1 MEVLEFLDNSGNIMV
16 KRVPHDG
23 PTEIKYGAQLTVR
36 ESQEAVFFRDGKSL
50 DVFTAGRHVLKTQ
63 NIPKITT
70 DKSDIK
76 KSKWRVRFST
86 QLRKEFNKLEEKKK
100 EELLNKGLLKI
111 QYKLNSKNFEEL
123 KNKQEK
129 TELDEYII
137 DKKNQI
143 FLTIKLNENSKKE
156 LENKIETKDGNYD
169 ERIDLEESF
178 LEEIESFADEQD
190 YIDIELMEEAKP
202 DPQYFSDDDPVDMSD
217 VDKIEKGFEEEEYL
231 DEDDEEDDEEDY
243 KK

>member
-1 MEVLEFLDNSGNIMV
+1 MSKVNNKINQLAKEVSDLNFKIKLDTIRLNKIKEQLIDLMV
-16 KRVPHDG
+16 NENVPD
-23 PTEIKYGAQLTVR
+23 
-36 ESQEAVFFRDGKSL
+36 
-50 DVFTAGRHVLKTQ
+50 
-63 NIPKITT
+63 ITT

-76 KSKWRVRFST
+76 KSKWSIRFST
-86 QLRKEFNKLEEKKK
+86 QLRKEFHKLDDKKK

-111 QYKLNSKNFEEL
+111 QYRLNTKNFEEL
-123 KNKQEK
+123 KSKQEK

-143 FLTIKLNENSKKE
+143 FLRITLNENSKKILVNE
-156 LENKIETKDGNYD
+156 IEAKDDNYD

-217 VDKIEKGFEEEEYL
+217 VDKMEKGFEEEEYS
-231 DEDDEEDDEEDY
+231 EEDDEEDY

>member
-1 MEVLEFLDNSGNIMV
+1 MTKKENKINQLAEEVSNLNFKIKLDTIRFKKIKEQLINLMV
-16 KRVPHDG
+16 NESVA
-23 PTEIKYGAQLTVR
+23 EIITDT
-36 ESQEAVFFRDGKSL
+36 S
-50 DVFTAGRHVLKTQ
+50 
-63 NIPKITT
+63 KIR
-70 DKSDIK
+70 
-76 KSKWRVRFST
+76 KSKWSVRFST

-143 FLTIKLNENSKKE
+143 FLRITLNKNSKKE
-156 LENKIETKDGNYD
+156 LENEIETKDYNYD

-178 LEEIESFADEQD
+178 LEEEEILKEINEDD
-190 YIDIELMEEAKP
+190 YIDYDLAISAS
-202 DPQYFSDDDPVDMSD
+202 SDDDVSD
-217 VDKIEKGFEEEEYL
+217 LSEVEKQDLGVSDNDYEDNNLRIE
-231 DEDDEEDDEEDY
+231 DEE
-243 KK
+243 K

>member
-1 MEVLEFLDNSGNIMV
+1 MSKVNNKINQLAKEVSDLNFKIKFDTIRLNKIKEQLIDLMV
-16 KRVPHDG
+16 NENVP
-23 PTEIKYGAQLTVR
+23 
-36 ESQEAVFFRDGKSL
+36 
-50 DVFTAGRHVLKTQ
+50 DV
-63 NIPKITT
+63 TT

-76 KSKWRVRFST
+76 KSKWSIRFST
-86 QLRKEFNKLEEKKK
+86 QLRKEFHKLDDTKK

-111 QYKLNSKNFEEL
+111 QYRLNTKNFEEL

-143 FLTIKLNENSKKE
+143 FLRITLNENSKKVLVNE
-156 LENKIETKDGNYD
+156 IEAKDDNYD

-217 VDKIEKGFEEEEYL
+217 VDKMEKGFEEEEYS
-231 DEDDEEDDEEDY
+231 EEDDEEDY

>member
-1 MEVLEFLDNSGNIMV
+1 MSKDNNKINQLAKEVSDLNFKIKFDTIRLNKIKEQLIDLMV
-16 KRVPHDG
+16 NENVPD
-23 PTEIKYGAQLTVR
+23 
-36 ESQEAVFFRDGKSL
+36 
-50 DVFTAGRHVLKTQ
+50 
-63 NIPKITT
+63 ITT

-76 KSKWRVRFST
+76 KSKWSIRFST
-86 QLRKEFNKLEEKKK
+86 QLRKEFHKLDDKKK

-111 QYKLNSKNFEEL
+111 QYRLNTKNFEEL

-143 FLTIKLNENSKKE
+143 FLRITLNENSKKILVNE
-156 LENKIETKDGNYD
+156 IEAKDDNYD

-217 VDKIEKGFEEEEYL
+217 VDKMEKGFEEEEYS
-231 DEDDEEDDEEDY
+231 EEDDEEDY

>member
-1 MEVLEFLDNSGNIMV
+1 MTEKENKVNQLAKEVSDLNFKIKLDTIRL
-16 KRVPHDG
+16 KK
-23 PTEIKYGAQLTVR
+23 IKEQLINLMIN
-36 ESQEAVFFRDGKSL
+36 E
-50 DVFTAGRHVLKTQ
+50 

-76 KSKWRVRFST
+76 KSKWSVRFST
-86 QLRKEFNKLEEKKK
+86 QLRKEFNKLEDKKK
-100 EELLNKGLLKI
+100 EELLSKGLIKI
-111 QYKLNSKNFEEL
+111 QYKLNTKNFGEL

-156 LENKIETKDGNYD
+156 LENEIETKDYNYD

-178 LEEIESFADEQD
+178 LEEEEILKEINEED
-190 YIDIELMEEAKP
+190 YIDYDLAISAS
-202 DPQYFSDDDPVDMSD
+202 SDDDVSD
-217 VDKIEKGFEEEEYL
+217 LSEVEKQDLGVSDNDYEDNNLRIE
-231 DEDDEEDDEEDY
+231 DEE
-243 KK
+243 K

>member
-1 MEVLEFLDNSGNIMV
+1 MSEDNNKINQLAKEVSDLNFKIKLDTIKLKRIKEQLIDLMV
-16 KRVPHDG
+16 NENVS
-23 PTEIKYGAQLTVR
+23 EI
-36 ESQEAVFFRDGKSL
+36 
-50 DVFTAGRHVLKTQ
+50 
-63 NIPKITT
+63 ITDT
-70 DKSDIK
+70 SKIK
-76 KSKWRVRFST
+76 KSKWSVRFST
-86 QLRKEFNKLEEKKK
+86 QLRKEFNKLEDKKK
-100 EELLNKGLLKI
+100 EELLNKGLIKI
-111 QYKLNSKNFEEL
+111 QYKLNTKNFGEL

-217 VDKIEKGFEEEEYL
+217 VDKIEKGFEEEEYS
-231 DEDDEEDDEEDY
+231 EEDDEEDY

>member
-1 MEVLEFLDNSGNIMV
+1 MTEKENKVNQIAKEVSDLNFKIKLDTIRLNKIKEQLIDLMV
-16 KRVPHDG
+16 NENVPD
-23 PTEIKYGAQLTVR
+23 
-36 ESQEAVFFRDGKSL
+36 
-50 DVFTAGRHVLKTQ
+50 
-63 NIPKITT
+63 ITT

-76 KSKWRVRFST
+76 KSKWSIRFST
-86 QLRKEFNKLEEKKK
+86 QLRKEFHKLDDKKK

-111 QYKLNSKNFEEL
+111 QYRLNTKNFEEL
-123 KNKQEK
+123 KSKQEK

-143 FLTIKLNENSKKE
+143 FLRITLNENSKKILVNE
-156 LENKIETKDGNYD
+156 IEAKDDNYD

-217 VDKIEKGFEEEEYL
+217 VDKIEKGFEEEEYSE
-231 DEDDEEDDEEDY
+231 EDDEEDDEEDY

>member
-1 MEVLEFLDNSGNIMV
+1 MSKVNNKINQLAKEVSDLNFKIKLDTIRLNKIKEQLIDLMV
-16 KRVPHDG
+16 NENVPD
-23 PTEIKYGAQLTVR
+23 
-36 ESQEAVFFRDGKSL
+36 
-50 DVFTAGRHVLKTQ
+50 
-63 NIPKITT
+63 ITT

-76 KSKWRVRFST
+76 KSKWSIRFST
-86 QLRKEFNKLEEKKK
+86 QLRKEFHKLDDKKK

-111 QYKLNSKNFEEL
+111 QYRLNTKNFEEL
-123 KNKQEK
+123 KSKQEK

-143 FLTIKLNENSKKE
+143 FLRITLNENSKKILVNE
-156 LENKIETKDGNYD
+156 IEAKDNNYD

-202 DPQYFSDDDPVDMSD
+202 DPQYFSDDDPVDMGD
-217 VDKIEKGFEEEEYL
+217 VDKIEKGFEEEDYS
-231 DEDDEEDDEEDY
+231 EEDDEEDY

>member
-1 MEVLEFLDNSGNIMV
+1 MTKEENKINQLAEEVSNLNFKIKLDTIRLKKIKEQLIDLMVNENVSNII
-16 KRVPHDG
+16 
-23 PTEIKYGAQLTVR
+23 TET
-36 ESQEAVFFRDGKSL
+36 SS
-50 DVFTAGRHVLKTQ
+50 
-63 NIPKITT
+63 
-70 DKSDIK
+70 IK
-76 KSKWRVRFST
+76 KSKWGIRFST
-86 QLRKEFNKLEEKKK
+86 QLRKEFNNLEDKKK
-100 EELLNKGLLKI
+100 EELLKKGLLKI

-143 FLTIKLNENSKKE
+143 FLRITLNKNSKKE
-156 LENKIETKDGNYD
+156 LENEIETKDYNYD

-202 DPQYFSDDDPVDMSD
+202 DPQYFSDDDPADMSD
-217 VDKIEKGFEEEEYL
+217 VDKIEKGFEEEEYS
-231 DEDDEEDDEEDY
+231 EEDDEEDY

>member
-1 MEVLEFLDNSGNIMV
+1 MTEKENKVNQLAKKVSDLNFKIKLDTIRL
-16 KRVPHDG
+16 KK
-23 PTEIKYGAQLTVR
+23 IKEQLINLMIN
-36 ESQEAVFFRDGKSL
+36 E
-50 DVFTAGRHVLKTQ
+50 

-143 FLTIKLNENSKKE
+143 FLRITLNKNSKKE
-156 LENKIETKDGNYD
+156 LENEIETKDYNYD

-178 LEEIESFADEQD
+178 LEEEEILKEINEED
-190 YIDIELMEEAKP
+190 YIDYDLAISAS
-202 DPQYFSDDDPVDMSD
+202 SDDDVSD
-217 VDKIEKGFEEEEYL
+217 LSEVEKQDLGVSDNDYEDNNLRIE
-231 DEDDEEDDEEDY
+231 DEE
-243 KK
+243 K